1 MLIPLEAHMS
11 MNNLVRPFR
20 KRFGAPLS
28 ASRALPTALASQL
41 TRPEPQGGTMCE
53 HGNVNP
59 LEWLGTCWFFILKGK
74 QVYKHFIGKHLRGME
89 CLEGHLPPQP

>member
-1 MLIPLEAHMS
+1 MLIPLEAQGMS

-41 TRPEPQGGTMCE
+41 TQPEPQGGTMCE

-59 LEWLGTCWFFILKGK
+59 LNGWVHVGFSSYRTNRFINIL
-74 QVYKHFIGKHLRGME
+74 
-89 CLEGHLPPQP
+89 